1 MNQPVSKL
9 HQRSCNGNILFLV
22 DSLLIIGRSA
32 VGVEKQ
38 QGSPK
43 HDFGA
48 NVGYLTELYELYL
61 KNPSD
66 VSSEMQEFF
75 GREPSGFSPNG
86 LNAPV
91 SGHQDDGTIQKVI
104 KLVNSIRD
112 KGHLLVQLDPLGRK
126 SIRSADL
133 TFSAFGLSEK
143 NVQAVPVSA
152 ITWDRNLIGVSKT
165 AFEYIEQL
173 RRMYSG
179 SVAYEFSH
187 LRSDDERDWLYEVV
201 EAGTYKSGGDVT
213 AGRTLLQRLLQVE
226 GFEHYLHRQFPGQ
239 KWFSLEGNDVLI
251 PFLDSIVHN
260 SVQSAISQ
268 LVIGMAHRGRL
279 NVLAHILGKP
289 YNVIL
294 TEFEGGKTGLPKEE
308 SAYGWMRDVKYHLG
322 ASREYIDD
330 QGKSLIIELLPNA
343 SHLELV
349 NPVASGA
356 TKALQDNNETDTRD
370 AAIGVLIHGDAG
382 FAGEGIVAETLN
394 MAKLSGYSTG
404 GSIHIILNNQIGFTT
419 DPQDTFGTCYASD
432 LARGFDLPVI
442 HVNADDLESCL
453 SVAALAFA
461 YRQKFGKDVVV
472 DLVGYRR
479 YGHNEGDEPSFTQP
493 SMYNLISNHATIA
506 TQLSQ
511 KLAKAGEITSKDIEG
526 MIKNIADQLEE
537 ARMNPQDDSNPQ
549 SRMPSKQPLAERER
563 LSHSPDFDSLML
575 YDQALH
581 KSPENFEVH
590 AKLKR
595 QFAKRAQVLE
605 KGVNIDW
612 AHAEALALASIL
624 DAGIS
629 VRLTGQDSER
639 GTFSHR
645 HSVLHDVTND
655 GNYTP
660 LQNIVDPQKA
670 TFSVLNSPLSEEAAL
685 GFEYGYSVYT
695 SDTLVLWEA
704 QFGDFINNAQAV
716 VDELVVSAQA
726 KWGQRS
732 GLVLLLPHGY
742 EGMGP
747 NHSSA
752 YLERF
757 LQLASFDN
765 IQVIN
770 CTTSAQYF
778 YMLRRHA
785 LSLGQDPKP
794 LIVLTPKS
802 LLRHPQ
808 ASSQVADFIEGSF
821 QEVIDDPHFSKNKIQ
836 VRKLVLCSGKV
847 YIDLITSSHYA
858 EATDIAI
865 IRVEQLYPFPE
876 NQLQSVL
883 SSYKNISQIAWLQEE
898 PQNRGAWNFIEPRL
912 KGILKSERLIYI
924 GRQDFPSQAEGSSSL
939 HKTEQDR
946 IIKTALSKIGKK
958 IKS

>member
-1 MNQPVSKL
+1 M
-9 HQRSCNGNILFLV
+9 HQRSCDGNILFLV
-22 DSLLIIGRSA
+22 DSLFIIGRSA
-32 VGVEKQ
+32 VAVEKQ
-38 QGSPK
+38 QGGLK
-43 HDFGA
+43 GDFGS
-48 NVGYLTELYELYL
+48 NLGYLTELYELYL

-75 GREPSGFSPNG
+75 GREPFSFTSNGASASMSGY
-86 LNAPV
+86 
-91 SGHQDDGTIQKVI
+91 QDDGTIQKVI
-104 KLVNSIRD
+104 KLVNNIRD
-112 KGHLLVQLDPLGRK
+112 KGHLRVQLDPLGRK
-126 SIRSADL
+126 NLRDTDL
-133 TFSAFGLSEK
+133 SLSAFGLSEQDVK
-143 NVQAVPVSA
+143 SIPVSS
-152 ITWDRNLIGVSKT
+152 ITWGRDLTGMPKT

-173 RRMYSG
+173 RRTYSG
-179 SVAYEFSH
+179 PVAYEFAH
-187 LRSDDERDWLYEVV
+187 LASDDEREWLSRAV
-201 EAGTYKSGGDVT
+201 ETDVYKPGIDVT
-213 AGRTLLQRLLQVE
+213 VGGTLLKRLLQVE
-226 GFEHYLHRQFPGQ
+226 GFEQYLHRQFPGQ
-239 KWFSLEGNDVLI
+239 KWFSLEGNDALI
-251 PFLDSIVHN
+251 PFLDSIVQN

-289 YNVIL
+289 YNIIL
-294 TEFEGGKTGLPKEE
+294 DEFEGGKSDVPKQE
-308 SAYGWMRDVKYHLG
+308 SAHGWMRDVKYHLG
-322 ASREYIDD
+322 ASREYTDN
-330 QGKSLIIELLPNA
+330 QGKSLTIELLPNA

-356 TKALQDNNETDTRD
+356 TKALQRQGKDDTSD
-370 AAIGVLIHGDAG
+370 AIGVLIHGDAG

-394 MAKLSGYSTG
+394 IAKLSGYSTG

-419 DPQDTFGTCYASD
+419 DPQDTFGTCYTSD
-432 LARGFDLPVI
+432 LAKGFDLPII
-442 HVNADDLESCL
+442 HVNSDDLESCL
-453 SVAALAFA
+453 SVAELAFA

-493 SMYNLISNHATIA
+493 SMYDLISSHPTVA
-506 TQLSQ
+506 TQWSQ
-511 KLAKAGEITSKDIEG
+511 KLIKAGEITPEDVEG
-526 MIKNIADQLEE
+526 MMQVISNQLEE
-537 ARMNPQDDSNPQ
+537 ARMNPQVDSKPA
-549 SRMPSKQPLAERER
+549 SGMPNKRRLAETES
-563 LSHSPDFDSLML
+563 LSHSPDFDSLTL
-575 YDQALH
+575 YDRALH
-581 KSPENFEVH
+581 KLPENFELH
-590 AKLKR
+590 SKLKR
-595 QFAKRAQVLE
+595 QFIKRAQSLG
-605 KGVNIDW
+605 KGLALDW
-612 AHAEALALASIL
+612 AHAEALAFASIL

-645 HSVLHDVTND
+645 HSVLHDITND
-655 GNYTP
+655 EKYTP
-660 LQNIVDPQKA
+660 LENIIDPQKA
-670 TFSVLNSPLSEEAAL
+670 SFSVLNSPLSEEAAL
-685 GFEYGYSVYT
+685 GFEYGYSVYS

-716 VDELVVSAQA
+716 VDELIVSAQA
-726 KWGQRS
+726 KWGQNS

-752 YLERF
+752 HLERF
-757 LQLASFDN
+757 LQLASSDN

-785 LSLGQDPKP
+785 LSLSQDPKP

-808 ASSQVADFIEGSF
+808 AGSSVSDFLDGSF
-821 QEVIDDPHFSKNKIQ
+821 QEVIDDARFSKDRTQ

-847 YIDLITSSHYA
+847 YVDLITSQYYP
-858 EATDIAI
+858 EAKDVAI

-876 NQLQSVL
+876 KQLQSVL
-883 SSYKNISQIAWLQEE
+883 SRYKHVSQIAWLQEE
-898 PQNRGAWNFIEPRL
+898 PENRGAWNFIDSRL
-912 KGILKSERLIYI
+912 KKMLKSEELIYI
-924 GRQDFPSQAEGSSSL
+924 GRQDFPSQAEGSSLL

-946 IIKTALSKIGKK
+946 IIKTALSKIGEK